1 MKQQQ
6 LQRIVLQTAAAKAA
20 AAGDAEA
27 YAAARRLLDANR
39 QGVTFHLRPKAVT
52 L

>member
-1 MKQQQ
+1 MT
-6 LQRIVLQTAAAKAA
+6 RQTIQKIAFQAAAAKAA

-27 YAAARRLLDANR
+27 YAAARRLLDANAN
-39 QGVTFHLRPKAVT
+39 GMTFSLRPREIR